1 MSRVR
6 FPSPAPTLCD
16 AIISPQPPVRL
27 RLQAWSSAR
36 PEEDRMLPLRIVC
49 PLAMLMILTSGA
61 SGQEVDDASF
71 RNLAKQC
78 QMRASVAASSR
89 AIKIK
94 DEAIAQHQAFN
105 GSRVDRAGRIVSFGH
120 SEAESDQEIDGN
132 VSARQIPWRQ
142 VLGYW
147 EKLNDRKIG
156 EGAGGALQVWYYP
169 GALSDDPPPVLH
181 RKKIQLRRLLKFIS
195 GLDLSQMG
203 PESDDLREALQQ
215 SVVRSSISDVPW
227 SAAFV
232 SSIMR
237 AVPLD
242 EGTEFSYDAS
252 HVAYITSA
260 VEQSLRDLIGGES
273 ASFYRAC
280 DPDTTKPR
288 IGDLFCY
295 HRHIEGTPHQYAQKG
310 PSLFKSLFRDIA
322 KGEEPISRSHCDI
335 VVSVDS
341 DSSKVTVIGGNVQN
355 SVTEKVLNLNT
366 KGVLSTAQGST
377 VCDSYNPDRP
387 MSGGEPNCNPNRQKW
402 FVLLQ
407 AAI

>member
-1 MSRVR
+1 M
-6 FPSPAPTLCD
+6 P
-16 AIISPQPPVRL
+16 
-27 RLQAWSSAR
+27 
-36 PEEDRMLPLRIVC
+36 PLRIVF
-49 PLAMLMILTSGA
+49 PLTMFMILTSGA
-61 SGQEVDDASF
+61 SGQEVDAASF
-71 RNLAKQC
+71 GNLAKQC

-147 EKLNDRKIG
+147 EKLNGRKIG

-169 GALSDDPPPVLH
+169 GALSDDPPSVLH
-181 RKKIQLRRLLKFIS
+181 RKKMQLRRLLKFIS

-215 SVVRSSISDVPW
+215 SVIRSSISDVPW

-242 EGTEFSYDAS
+242 EDTEFSYDAS

-260 VEQSLRDLIGGES
+260 IEQSLRDLVGGES
-273 ASFYRAC
+273 TSFYRAC

-295 HRHIEGTPHQYAQKG
+295 HRHVEGTRHPYIQKG

-322 KGEEPISRSHCDI
+322 NGDEPISQSHCDI
-335 VVSVDS
+335 IVSVDN

-355 SVTEKVLNLNT
+355 SVTEKVLNLNER
-366 KGVLSTAQGST
+366 GVLSAAQGNSL
-377 VCDSYNPDRP
+377 CDRYNTYNTDKA
-387 MSGGEPNCNPNRQKW
+387 MSREPSCNLNRQKW

-407 AAI
+407 AG

>member
-1 MSRVR
+1 
-6 FPSPAPTLCD
+6 
-16 AIISPQPPVRL
+16 
-27 RLQAWSSAR
+27 
-36 PEEDRMLPLRIVC
+36 MLPLKIVC
-49 PLAMLMILTSGA
+49 PLAMFMILTSGA

-71 RNLAKQC
+71 GNLAKQC

-169 GALSDDPPPVLH
+169 GALSDDPPSVLH
-181 RKKIQLRRLLKFIS
+181 RKKMQLRRLLKFIS

-215 SVVRSSISDVPW
+215 SVIRSSISDVPW

-242 EGTEFSYDAS
+242 ENTEFSYDAS

-260 VEQSLRDLIGGES
+260 VEQSLRDLVGGES

-295 HRHIEGTPHQYAQKG
+295 HRHIEGTPHPYVQKG
-310 PSLFKSLFRDIA
+310 PSLFKSLFRDLA

-335 VVSVDS
+335 VVRVDS
-341 DSSKVTVIGGNVQN
+341 DASKVTVVGGNVQN
-355 SVTEKVLNLNT
+355 SVTEKVLNLNK

-377 VCDSYNPDRP
+377 ACDSYNPDKP
-387 MSGGEPNCNPNRQKW
+387 ASGGEPNCNLNRQKW

-407 AAI
+407 AAIL

>member
-1 MSRVR
+1 
-6 FPSPAPTLCD
+6 
-16 AIISPQPPVRL
+16 
-27 RLQAWSSAR
+27 
-36 PEEDRMLPLRIVC
+36 MLPLRIVC
-49 PLAMLMILTSGA
+49 PLAMSMILTSGA
-61 SGQEVDDASF
+61 SGQDVDDASF

-215 SVVRSSISDVPW
+215 SVIRSSISDVPW

-242 EGTEFSYDAS
+242 EDTEFSYDAS

-260 VEQSLRDLIGGES
+260 VEQSLRDLVGGES
-273 ASFYRAC
+273 TSFYRAC

-295 HRHIEGTPHQYAQKG
+295 HRHIEGTPHPYAQKG

-322 KGEEPISRSHCDI
+322 RGEEPISRSHCDI

-366 KGVLSTAQGST
+366 KGVLSSAQGST
-377 VCDSYNPDRP
+377 VCENYNPDKP
-387 MSGGEPNCNPNRQKW
+387 TSGSEPNCNPNRQKW

-407 AAI
+407 AAIL

>member
-1 MSRVR
+1 MLPPRIV
-6 FPSPAPTLCD
+6 FPL
-16 AIISPQPPVRL
+16 AIIMV
-27 RLQAWSSAR
+27 
-36 PEEDRMLPLRIVC
+36 
-49 PLAMLMILTSGA
+49 LTAEA
-61 SGQEVDDASF
+61 SGQEIDDASF
-71 RNLAKQC
+71 GNLAKQC

-105 GSRVDRAGRIVSFGH
+105 GTRVDRAGRIVFFGH

-132 VSARQIPWRQ
+132 VSSRQIPWRQ

-169 GALSDDPPPVLH
+169 GALSDDPPSVLH
-181 RKKIQLRRLLKFIS
+181 RKKMQVRRLLKFIS

-203 PESDDLREALQQ
+203 PESEDLREALQQ
-215 SVVRSSISDVPW
+215 SVIRSSISDVAW

-242 EGTEFSYDAS
+242 EDTEFSYDAS

-260 VEQSLRDLIGGES
+260 VEQSLRDLVGGES
-273 ASFYRAC
+273 TSFYRAC

-295 HRHIEGTPHQYAQKG
+295 HRHIEGTPHPYAQKR

-322 KGEEPISRSHCDI
+322 KGEEPISHSHCDI
-335 VVSVDS
+335 VVRVDS

-355 SVTEKVLNLNT
+355 SVTEKVLDLN
-366 KGVLSTAQGST
+366 KRGVLSTPQGNT
-377 VCDSYNPDRP
+377 VCDSYNTDKRRSP
-387 MSGGEPNCNPNRQKW
+387 GEPNCNLNRQKW
-402 FVLLQ
+402 FVILQ
-407 AAI
+407 AAIL

>member
-6 FPSPAPTLCD
+6 FPSPAPYIAQHRYRTRGGSRCT
-16 AIISPQPPVRL
+16 
-27 RLQAWSSAR
+27 SSAR
-36 PEEDRMLPLRIVC
+36 PEEDRMLPPRIVF
-49 PLAMLMILTSGA
+49 PLAIIMVLTAEA
-61 SGQEVDDASF
+61 SGQEIDDASF
-71 RNLAKQC
+71 GNLAKQC

-105 GSRVDRAGRIVSFGH
+105 GSRVDRAGRMVFFGH
-120 SEAESDQEIDGN
+120 SEAESDQEIDSN

-147 EKLNDRKIG
+147 EK
-156 EGAGGALQVWYYP
+156 V
-169 GALSDDPPPVLH
+169 
-181 RKKIQLRRLLKFIS
+181 QLRRLLKFIS

-215 SVVRSSISDVPW
+215 SVIRSSISDVAW

-237 AVPLD
+237 AVSLQ
-242 EGTEFSYDAS
+242 EETEFSYDAS
-252 HVAYITSA
+252 HVTYITSA
-260 VEQSLRDLIGGES
+260 VEQSLRDLVGGES
-273 ASFYRAC
+273 TSFYRAC
-280 DPDTTKPR
+280 DPHTTKPR

-295 HRHIEGTPHQYAQKG
+295 HRHIEGTPHPYAQKG

-377 VCDSYNPDRP
+377 ACDSYNPDKP
-387 MSGGEPNCNPNRQKW
+387 TSGGEPKCNPNRQKW

-407 AAI
+407 AAIL

>member
-1 MSRVR
+1 
-6 FPSPAPTLCD
+6 
-16 AIISPQPPVRL
+16 
-27 RLQAWSSAR
+27 
-36 PEEDRMLPLRIVC
+36 MLPLRIVC
-49 PLAMLMILTSGA
+49 PLAMFMILTSGA
-61 SGQEVDDASF
+61 SGQELDNASF
-71 RNLAKQC
+71 GNLAKQC
-78 QMRASVAASSR
+78 QMRASVAPSSR

-105 GSRVDRAGRIVSFGH
+105 GSRVDRAGRIVFFGH

-169 GALSDDPPPVLH
+169 GALSDDPPSILH
-181 RKKIQLRRLLKFIS
+181 RKKMQLRRLLRFIS

-215 SVVRSSISDVPW
+215 SVIRSSISDVAW
-227 SAAFV
+227 SAAFI

-242 EGTEFSYDAS
+242 EETEFSYDAS
-252 HVAYITSA
+252 HVTYITSA
-260 VEQSLRDLIGGES
+260 IEQSLRDLVGGES
-273 ASFYRAC
+273 TSFYRAC
-280 DPDTTKPR
+280 DPGTTKPR
-288 IGDLFCY
+288 IGDLLCY
-295 HRHIEGTPHQYAQKG
+295 HRHIEGTPHPYAQKE

-335 VVSVDS
+335 VVRVDS

-355 SVTEKVLNLNT
+355 SVTEKVLNLNK
-366 KGVLSTAQGST
+366 KGVLSAAQGST
-377 VCDSYNPDRP
+377 VCDSYNPDKP
-387 MSGGEPNCNPNRQKW
+387 TSGDEPNCNPNRQKW

-407 AAI
+407 AAIL